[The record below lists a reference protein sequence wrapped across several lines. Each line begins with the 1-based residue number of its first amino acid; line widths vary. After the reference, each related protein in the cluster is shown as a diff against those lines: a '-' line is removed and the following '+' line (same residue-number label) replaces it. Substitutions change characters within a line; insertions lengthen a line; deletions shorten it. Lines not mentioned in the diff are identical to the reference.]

1 MAWSQFYAEIKGRSR
16 TPATRCGNK
25 DSGIQAF
32 VASKTGA
39 FLVKMENYGGKDVF
53 EVRIVPWCN
62 SKFDEIPILT
72 GNFVEGEN
80 SPVLRLDDKTVQQY
94 IHDNALEVMTK

>member
-16 TPATRCGNK
+16 TSAARCGNK
-25 DSGIQAF
+25 ESGIQAF

-39 FLVKMENYGGKDVF
+39 FSVNMNHWNGKDVF

-62 SKFDEIPILT
+62 SKFDEIPLLT
-72 GNFVEGEN
+72 GHFVEGES

-94 IHDNALEVMTK
+94 IHRKAMEVMTK

>member
-16 TPATRCGNK
+16 TVAARCGDK

-39 FLVKMENYGGKDVF
+39 FSVRMRHWNGLDCF
-53 EVRIVPWCN
+53 EVRLVPWCDG
-62 SKFDEIPILT
+62 KFDEIPLLS
-72 GNFVEGEN
+72 GHFKEGEN
-80 SPVLRLDDKTVQQY
+80 SPLLRLDDSVVNDY
-94 IHDNALEVMTK
+94 IHKKALEAMTK